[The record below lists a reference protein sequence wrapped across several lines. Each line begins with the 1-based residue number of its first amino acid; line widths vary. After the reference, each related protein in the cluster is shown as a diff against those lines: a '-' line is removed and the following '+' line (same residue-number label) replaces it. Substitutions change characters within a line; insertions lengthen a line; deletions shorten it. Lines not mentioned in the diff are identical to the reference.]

1 MQRNTYLY
9 IGIML
14 LALGACKNNTQS
26 TQAADSTTNDSAP
39 SAPAMVQHNFPE
51 TPVRDSKDTTFKI
64 NGKTYGV
71 KLQKNTV
78 DTSLVVFTRKAMGKM
93 IKDVYY
99 DFEYFLTPKG
109 PDYKGGEIK
118 VTKHNF
124 REEFNDDFFNYAVL
138 YDMNF
143 EGYNEVNKEYEFTF
157 MINKPDTENTFKI
170 YFFINNKG
178 ETHYEV
184 EDIVA

>member
-9 IGIML
+9 ISLLL
-14 LALGACKNNTQS
+14 LAFAACKNNTQ
-26 TQAADSTTNDSAP
+26 TVQTADTASNDSAA
-39 SAPAMVQHNFPE
+39 SAPAIKQHNFPE
-51 TPVRDSKDTTFKI
+51 APVRESRDTSFKL

-71 KLQKNTV
+71 KLQKNTI

-93 IKDVYY
+93 IKNVYY

-109 PDYKGGEIK
+109 TDYKGGEVK

-124 REEFNDDFFNYAVL
+124 REEFNDDFFNYSVL